1 MVALFC
7 CLLPAF
13 SITGEH
19 PVLIISSYNPD
30 AGRTSGNISD
40 FMEEFQR
47 LGGTNTIALE
57 NMNCKSFSESP
68 LWERR
73 MAELLA
79 KYQGDKSPALIVLIG
94 QEAWAAYLSLED
106 SICGN
111 TPVVSALSSRN
122 AILLPGDTVDLKTWM
137 PESVDFF
144 TDFPS
149 SPIKAGFVY
158 EYDVEANINMI
169 KQMYPG
175 TKNIAF
181 VSDNSYG
188 GVAMQAYVV
197 KEMQKF
203 PELNLILLDGRVH
216 TIYTICDRLHEL
228 PENTAILM
236 GTWRVDMN
244 DGYFMRNATYAMM
257 EAAPTLP
264 TFSLS
269 SVGLGYWAVAGVVP
283 AYRALGKEMARQS
296 YRLLTTPQD
305 SETHMEIIPNETI
318 LDGKLVKEKKLNI
331 TGLPQPVKML
341 NVTPSFYEQ
350 YKYHIWSVGAVL
362 LVLLGGL
369 FVSLYFYY
377 HTKKLKDELE
387 VSEGALREAKDRADI
402 IITTGGLG
410 PTLDDLTK
418 ETLATVFG
426 KKMVLHQPSMDR
438 LTDFFKTIGREM
450 TKNNEKQAW
459 LPEGCTV
466 FTNLWGTAP
475 GCAFEAD
482 GKHVLMLPGPPREC
496 NPMWKECAMPYL
508 YKLAGG
514 CIVSRNIRVFGLGE
528 SNMENILHDMMEKS
542 ANPTIAPYAR
552 TSECFAR
559 VTAKADT
566 PAECEKLL
574 DPVVDEILKLLGDDV
589 YGVDVDSLE
598 QVVGDGLRERKLTL
612 AVAES
617 CTGGLLSKRL
627 TDIPGASDYYLGGVC
642 SYSNS
647 VKEKVL
653 GVKKETLDTVGAV
666 SPETAEQMAVGV
678 ANALGSDIGV
688 GITGIAGPGGG
699 TEDKPTGLV
708 YISVWYDGKFFT
720 RKMQS
725 SLGRDR
731 VRMQAASTALDL
743 IRRHIF

>member
-1 MVALFC
+1 
-7 CLLPAF
+7 
-13 SITGEH
+13 
-19 PVLIISSYNPD
+19 
-30 AGRTSGNISD
+30 
-40 FMEEFQR
+40 
-47 LGGTNTIALE
+47 
-57 NMNCKSFSESP
+57 MN
-68 LWERR
+68 
-73 MAELLA
+73 AELIA
-79 KYQGDKSPALIVLIG
+79 VGT
-94 QEAWAAYLSLED
+94 E
-106 SICGN
+106 
-111 TPVVSALSSRN
+111 
-122 AILLPGDTVDLKTWM
+122 ILLGDIVNTDAQLISQGLSELGINVFYQTV
-137 PESVDFF
+137 V
-144 TDFPS
+144 
-149 SPIKAGFVY
+149 G
-158 EYDVEANINMI
+158 
-169 KQMYPG
+169 
-175 TKNIAF
+175 
-181 VSDNSYG
+181 DNP
-188 GVAMQAYVV
+188 ARLERVV
-197 KEMQKF
+197 
-203 PELNLILLDGRVH
+203 
-216 TIYTICDRLHEL
+216 
-228 PENTAILM
+228 
-236 GTWRVDMN
+236 
-244 DGYFMRNATYAMM
+244 
-257 EAAPTLP
+257 
-264 TFSLS
+264 
-269 SVGLGYWAVAGVVP
+269 
-283 AYRALGKEMARQS
+283 
-296 YRLLTTPQD
+296 
-305 SETHMEIIPNETI
+305 
-318 LDGKLVKEKKLNI
+318 
-331 TGLPQPVKML
+331 
-341 NVTPSFYEQ
+341 
-350 YKYHIWSVGAVL
+350 
-362 LVLLGGL
+362 
-369 FVSLYFYY
+369 
-377 HTKKLKDELE
+377 
-387 VSEGALREAKDRADI
+387 REAKDRADI

-466 FTNLWGTAP
+466 FDNPVGTAP

-566 PAECEKLL
+566 PAECEKML

-598 QVVGDGLRERKLTL
+598 QVVGDALNGLIELVDEAGATVEGIGIAIEKGFQPGGDGLRERKLTL